1 MLPLLTSVSLD
12 KGNAVESE
20 RKRQILDA
28 AERLFSER
36 GYHGASMRDL
46 ARELDLKGGSLYSH
60 IDGKEELL
68 WRVLERAADEF
79 LGTLQPIVASPG
91 SADIRLRAA
100 IHAHIRVIT
109 RNLDASTVY
118 FHEWKFL
125 AEPRRS
131 AFLERR
137 DHYEQLL
144 RSLVAEAV
152 SSGDFY
158 EVEPKWAT
166 LLILSAS
173 NWLYQWYR
181 TDGALAPDEIAER
194 FIEMIFQGMQRPE
207 ALLIE
212 E

>member
-1 MLPLLTSVSLD
+1 
-12 KGNAVESE
+12 VESE

-68 WRVLERAADEF
+68 WRVLERAASEF
-79 LGTLQPIVASPG
+79 LGALQPIVDIPASPT
-91 SADIRLRAA
+91 ARLRAA

-109 RNLDASTVY
+109 SNLDASTVY

-137 DHYEQLL
+137 DHYEQLM
-144 RSLVAEAV
+144 RGLVAEAV
-152 SSGDFY
+152 ASGEFSSVD
-158 EVEPKWAT
+158 PKWAT
-166 LLILSAS
+166 LLILSAV

-181 TDGALAPDEIAER
+181 PDGPLSPDEIAER

-207 ALLIE
+207 ALLITE
-212 E
+212 DA